1 MATKQL
7 NEQDILKSL
16 VRKGALFDI
25 CKELN
30 TQIVSSPRAA
40 GSSTDLKAGA
50 AGEDPQRDHMRQIAR
65 IWTAMTKLIR
75 SQANK
80 GRIIDTLY
88 FGSFGKSSVM

>member
-1 MATKQL
+1 M
-7 NEQDILKSL
+7 
-16 VRKGALFDI
+16 RKGALFDI

-30 TQIVSSPRAA
+30 TQIVGSPRGA
-40 GSSTDLKAGA
+40 GSSTDLNKAGD
-50 AGEDPQRDHMRQIAR
+50 DPQRDHMRQIAR

-88 FGSFGKSSVM
+88 FGSFGKSSVMQNSESAP

>member
-1 MATKQL
+1 M
-7 NEQDILKSL
+7 
-16 VRKGALFDI
+16 RKGALFDI

-30 TQIVSSPRAA
+30 TQILSSPRAA
-40 GSSTDLKAGA
+40 AGNSTTDLKEANNVN
-50 AGEDPQRDHMRQIAR
+50 DPQRDHMRQIAR
-65 IWTAMTKLIR
+65 IWTAMSKLIR